1 MDSGANNSDSQ
12 CKMYDS
18 SQACVFLYGY
28 GLVNANNVKIKKRY
42 RKMWSCEQFL
52 VAMAVKTG
60 ISQLQGT

>member
-42 RKMWSCEQFL
+42 SKMWSCEQFL